1 MDGSTEPTRLLRVK
15 FLAIF
20 VCSWFLLGFLSSAV
34 VAVFN
39 FVPSA
44 EWVAETNRL
53 RTIAGSMSA
62 VLFVWGVWKG
72 GKQLQGK
79 KLTRVLTVIISPLLD
94 YFVGGNILLVW
105 PLLLPLIAG
114 HEVALPFTV
123 QGATGHG
130 ARNCRTPVDLE
141 DMPFLID
148 RVCNVPESIRSSL
161 TPGIGVL
168 VLGWGTR
175 LGVCAREVSL
185 TSTGPEF

>member
-1 MDGSTEPTRLLRVK
+1 
-15 FLAIF
+15 
-20 VCSWFLLGFLSSAV
+20 
-34 VAVFN
+34 
-39 FVPSA
+39 
-44 EWVAETNRL
+44 
-53 RTIAGSMSA
+53 
-62 VLFVWGVWKG
+62 
-72 GKQLQGK
+72 
-79 KLTRVLTVIISPLLD
+79 
-94 YFVGGNILLVW
+94 
-105 PLLLPLIAG
+105 LLLPLIAG